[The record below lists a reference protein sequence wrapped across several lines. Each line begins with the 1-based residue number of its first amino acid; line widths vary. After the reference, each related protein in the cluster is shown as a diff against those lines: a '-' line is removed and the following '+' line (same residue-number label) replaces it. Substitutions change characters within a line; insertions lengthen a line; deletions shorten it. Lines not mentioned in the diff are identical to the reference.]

1 MTGPDHTP
9 LAGRDLGLV
18 LADLEACAAR
28 PFAEAG
34 PMPAALFHAES
45 FLQREIE
52 TVFAREWICLGR
64 ADDVAAPGDFTGHHI
79 AGVPVLAVRQP
90 DGAIKVLLNACA
102 HRRARITDADRG
114 NAERLIC
121 PYHGWTY
128 DCAGRLVAAP
138 FMKSVAGFDM
148 AAHRLMELHCELWE
162 GFIYATLSP
171 ERPESMARRLA
182 GFHKD
187 VVGRFA
193 MADYVGVIHETMAW
207 DCNWKNLIE
216 NFSESYHV
224 PIAHRE
230 TFATAKRVLDYYT
243 CSEGED
249 WCSYHWGDTP
259 PGDGADWAGPDLGRV
274 HGEWARRVVVACVFP
289 CHLITLTANMLWTIS
304 VQPDGVGRFKAHWGV
319 SVPRAVLDAVGDAG
333 REKWL
338 TEMRRFMDVAN
349 DEDRPLCE
357 ALYQGTAAPH
367 PPPGRYHP
375 IERNIW
381 DFTRY
386 LARMTA

>member
-1 MTGPDHTP
+1 MTNSDHTP
-9 LAGRDLGLV
+9 LAGRDLGAV

-34 PMPAALFHAES
+34 PMPTALFHADS

-52 TVFAREWICLGR
+52 TLFAREWICLGR
-64 ADDVAAPGDFTGHHI
+64 TDDVAAPGDFIGRDI
-79 AGVPVLAVRQP
+79 AGVAVLVVRQH

-102 HRRARITDADRG
+102 HRRARITDAATG

-128 DCAGRLVAAP
+128 DCSGRLVAAP
-138 FMKSVAGFDM
+138 FMKSVPGFDL
-148 AAHRLMELHCELWE
+148 ADYRLVELHSELWE
-162 GFIYATLSP
+162 GFVYATLSP
-171 ERPESMARRLA
+171 ERPEPVASRLA
-182 GFHKD
+182 GFHRD
-187 VVGRFA
+187 VAGRFA

-207 DCNWKNLIE
+207 ECNWKNLIE

-224 PIAHRE
+224 PIAHRQ
-230 TFATAKRVLDYYT
+230 TFASAKRVLDHYT

-249 WCSYHWGDTP
+249 WCSYHWGETP
-259 PGDGADWAGPDLGRV
+259 PADGDDWAGPDIGRLQ
-274 HGEWARRVVVACVFP
+274 GEWARRVIVACIFP

-304 VQPDGVGRFKAHWGV
+304 VQPDGVGRFNTHWGV
-319 SVPRAVLDAVGDAG
+319 SVPRTVLDSLG
-333 REKWL
+333 EPWL
-338 TEMRRFMDVAN
+338 ADLRRFMDVAN
-349 DEDRPLCE
+349 DEDRPVCE
-357 ALYQGTAAPH
+357 ALYQGTKAPH